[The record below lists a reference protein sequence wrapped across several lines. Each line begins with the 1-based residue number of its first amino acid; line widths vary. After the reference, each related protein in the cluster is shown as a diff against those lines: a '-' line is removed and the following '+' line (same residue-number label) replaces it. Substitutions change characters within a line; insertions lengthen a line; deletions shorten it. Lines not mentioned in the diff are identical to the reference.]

1 MRRVKGMYCKGLR
14 EGAEGRIGPFP
25 YRSNVTCLTYVL
37 KCLVIILKLPE
48 LSFSFE
54 LQKVRKNKTFF
65 APNEKLSKR
74 IKIDEQWGPTIFS
87 FF

>member
-1 MRRVKGMYCKGLR
+1 MYCKGLS

-54 LQKVRKNKTFF
+54 LQKVSKT
-65 APNEKLSKR
+65 KLSLTQMKNYR
-74 IKIDEQWGPTIFS
+74 NPFRFDKQWVTKKIKL
-87 FF
+87 